1 MEMEI
6 HLCGKAYIILNNIM
20 IVKIKHTKAFF
31 IEEIDLSLA
40 EITDS
45 SGSFFFFFWLI
56 VSFAGSQFQYNVK
69 PDIACD

>member
-20 IVKIKHTKAFF
+20 IVKIKHTKALF

-45 SGSFFFFFWLI
+45 SGSFFLLVDCKLRWFTI
-56 VSFAGSQFQYNVK
+56 
-69 PDIACD
+69 PI